1 MQIQYMLYKSENNCV
16 YGEHMKHTTRIF
28 ATMIREICEEEGICM
43 ESFLDDRLFKLRKDF
58 IYHYIFDYQFGLNLA
73 SVHSICC
80 DKYAAG
86 KIMHSL
92 GIPYVEYC
100 YEAENIYRTIVL
112 DGEIKLVYSTQRPCI
127 IGDGVN
133 HLGSLVLKYFSRDE
147 NDILC
152 ADLPNV
158 NFMEILEK
166 GKPFYFNWKHGFEQ
180 REKVTIIEDVKIKD
194 QIQDIVQMVA
204 QKMHVRFASIDV
216 VDCGGEY
223 KVLEIN
229 SSVMMEHFS
238 QQDNDLYNI
247 AKEIYREAILKMF
260 VS

>member
-1 MQIQYMLYKSENNCV
+1 MLYKSENSCV
-16 YGEHMKHTTRIF
+16 YGEHMKHTTRNF
-28 ATMIREICEEEGICM
+28 ATMIKEICREENICV
-43 ESFLDDRLFKLRKDF
+43 ESFLDDRIFQLRKDSM
-58 IYHYIFDYQFGLNLA
+58 YQYIFDYQFGLNPE

-80 DKYAAG
+80 NEDAVE

-92 GIPYVEYC
+92 DIPYIKYC
-100 YEAENIYRTIVL
+100 NEAENIYRVIVL
-112 DGEIKLVYSTQRPCI
+112 DGEIKLIYLMQRPCI

-133 HLGSLVLKYFSRDE
+133 HLGSLVLKYFSKDG

-152 ADLPNV
+152 ADIPNV
-158 NFMEILEK
+158 NFMQILEK

-180 REKVTIIEDVKIKD
+180 REKVTIIKDVKMKD
-194 QIQDIVQMVA
+194 RLQNMVQLVA
-204 QKMHVRFASIDV
+204 QKMSIRFASVDV

-223 KVLEIN
+223 NMLGID

-238 QQDNDLYNI
+238 RQDNNSYSI

-260 VS
+260 LS